1 MDIDNSGS
9 VHKVNTNFFEDHKGP
24 FVDMIVIKDYK
35 DRALIMGKNK
45 IVLCKLENDFCDN
58 V

>member
-1 MDIDNSGS
+1 M
-9 VHKVNTNFFEDHKGP
+9 KTNFFDDHKGP

-45 IVLCKLENDFCDN
+45 IVLCKMENDICDN